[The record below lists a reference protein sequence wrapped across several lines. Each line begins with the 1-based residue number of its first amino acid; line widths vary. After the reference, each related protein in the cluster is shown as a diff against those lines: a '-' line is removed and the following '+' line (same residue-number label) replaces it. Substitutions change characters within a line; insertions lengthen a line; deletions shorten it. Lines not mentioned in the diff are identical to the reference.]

1 MVQLQNDLLIT
12 PYHPVK
18 INNEWKF
25 PIEIG
30 KLVNHQSDY
39 LFNFVLDS
47 GHIVMANKEACCTLG
62 HNFKENTVIEH
73 PYFGTEKIINDLR

>member
-30 KLVNHQSDY
+30 KLVNH
-39 LFNFVLDS
+39 
-47 GHIVMANKEACCTLG
+47 
-62 HNFKENTVIEH
+62 
-73 PYFGTEKIINDLR
+73 